1 MMHERLMSPT
11 RKYLAFFILV
21 GVLSEVLVY
30 PAEATSMSFTVQA
43 GQEVTKPLDL
53 AVEDRVTI
61 KFTVTGQTLSL
72 LDFYFTHPDGNVIQ
86 AFNGTGSVNFSFI
99 CSKEGTYELHFSNV
113 GSSEDK
119 LVSLD
124 YEAQHYIFGMPQML
138 FLTLVVLGICLVM
151 IAVFFLMG
159 KPR

>member
-1 MMHERLMSPT
+1 MSPT

-21 GVLSEVLVY
+21 GIMLEVLVY
-30 PAEATSMSFTVQA
+30 PAEATSISFTVQA
-43 GQEVTKPLDL
+43 GKEVTMPLDL
-53 AVEDRVTI
+53 AVEDHVTV
-61 KFTVTGQTLSL
+61 KFTVIGQTSNM
-72 LDFYFTHPDGNVIQ
+72 LDFYFTDPDGNVIQ
-86 AFNGTGSVNFSFI
+86 LFNATGSVNFSFI

-113 GSSEDK
+113 GYSDDK

-124 YEAQHYIFGMPQML
+124 YEVLPYIFGMPEML
-138 FLTLVVLGICLVM
+138 FLTLVILGICLVM

>member
-21 GVLSEVLVY
+21 GILLEVLVY

-43 GQEVTKPLDL
+43 SQEVTRPLDL
-53 AVEDRVTI
+53 AVEDHVTV
-61 KFTVTGQTLSL
+61 KFIVTGRTSNV
-72 LDFYFTHPDGNVIQ
+72 LDFYFTDPDGNVIQ
-86 AFNGTGSVNFSFI
+86 AFNGTGSVNFFFI

-113 GSSEDK
+113 GSSDDK

-124 YEAQHYIFGMPQML
+124 YEALHYIFGMPQML
-138 FLTLVVLGICLVM
+138 FLTLVILGICLIM

>member
-1 MMHERLMSPT
+1 MSHT

-21 GVLSEVLVY
+21 GVLLEVLIL

-43 GQEVTKPLDL
+43 GQEVTKTLEL
-53 AVEDRVTI
+53 AVEDRVMV
-61 KFTVTGQTLSL
+61 KFTVTGRTSNV
-72 LDFYFTHPDGNVIQ
+72 LDFYFTDPDGNVIQ

-99 CSKEGTYELHFSNV
+99 CSKEGTYVLHFSNV

-124 YEAQHYIFGMPQML
+124 YEAQHYILGMPQML

-151 IAVFFLMG
+151 VAVFFLMG
-159 KPR
+159 KPH